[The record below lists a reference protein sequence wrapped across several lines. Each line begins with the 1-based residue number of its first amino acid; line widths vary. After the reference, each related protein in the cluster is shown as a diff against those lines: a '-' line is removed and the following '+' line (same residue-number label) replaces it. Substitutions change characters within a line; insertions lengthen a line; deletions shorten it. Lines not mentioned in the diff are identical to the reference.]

1 MPAHVEVW
9 RSVRKKGETKN
20 EKSRR
25 TIALPGYVVAILAD
39 YRRRQ
44 VESRERNGH
53 VREGI
58 VYVFG
63 TRNDSVKDAGNV
75 RRYFQTIVEDAEVE
89 GNWTPRELRHTFVS
103 WMSDQ
108 GAAEELIADVVGH
121 KKTSTTRT
129 VYRHQLRPVI
139 TKGADLL
146 DEVFGETLEESS

>member
-1 MPAHVEVW
+1 MEVW

-25 TIALPGYVVAILAD
+25 TIALPGYVVEILAG
-39 YRRRQ
+39 YRTKQ
-44 VESRERNGH
+44 AESRERNGH
-53 VREGI
+53 GHERI

-63 TRNDSVKDAGNV
+63 TRNDTVKDAGNV

-89 GNWTPRELRHTFVS
+89 GSWTPRELRHTFVS

-108 GAAEELIADVVGH
+108 GAAEELIADLVGH

-146 DEVFGETLEESS
+146 DGVFGETLQEPS